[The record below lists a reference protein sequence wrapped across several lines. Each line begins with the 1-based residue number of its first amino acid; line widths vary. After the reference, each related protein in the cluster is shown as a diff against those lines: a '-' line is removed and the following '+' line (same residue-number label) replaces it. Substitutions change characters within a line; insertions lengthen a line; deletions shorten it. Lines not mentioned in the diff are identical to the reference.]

1 MSGTLGTAATGF
13 VTWST
18 AGWTGS
24 LTADLMTGTPFEE
37 TWLNSGDAWL
47 WTGDAGMAFEV
58 GVSYFAKPGAGT
70 VGAQEL
76 TFPDDP
82 ANLLPTVPRNAK
94 GQIQPS
100 VYIRIRPEQHAV
112 KPGETF
118 APRHHGPHY
127 HVEIRIDPSKSW
139 NNANNVT
146 KLKPPGYAPGEGT
159 GFVPGERFPGCVEG
173 TP

>member
-58 GVSYFAKPGAGT
+58 GMSYFAQPAAETTPVPKGGPKPAANFHTPANPPQAPIIPDGYVAMPGTKGGT
-70 VGAQEL
+70 VYR
-76 TFPDDP
+76 
-82 ANLLPTVPRNAK
+82 VP
-94 GQIQPS
+94 GTT
-100 VYIRIRPEQHAV
+100 
-112 KPGETF
+112 G
-118 APRHHGPHY
+118 
-127 HVEIRIDPSKSW
+127 
-139 NNANNVT
+139 NANTVRSCHASDQT
-146 KLKPPGYAPGEGT
+146 ISEWLLASVQLVWSTDQPGHREAGASL
-159 GFVPGERFPGCVEG
+159 
-173 TP
+173 